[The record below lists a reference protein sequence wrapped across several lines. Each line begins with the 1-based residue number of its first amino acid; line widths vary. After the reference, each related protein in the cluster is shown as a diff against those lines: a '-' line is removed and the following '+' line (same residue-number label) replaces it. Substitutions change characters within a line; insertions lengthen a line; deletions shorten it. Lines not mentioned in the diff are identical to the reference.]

1 MKINENPPQT
11 LAPIFIQLREIIR
24 NLIEEGEY
32 LPGTAI
38 PSENKLAETYKI
50 NKNACTLVFDN
61 TIML

>member
-50 NKNACTLVFDN
+50 NRITVKILILHN
-61 TIML
+61 TP